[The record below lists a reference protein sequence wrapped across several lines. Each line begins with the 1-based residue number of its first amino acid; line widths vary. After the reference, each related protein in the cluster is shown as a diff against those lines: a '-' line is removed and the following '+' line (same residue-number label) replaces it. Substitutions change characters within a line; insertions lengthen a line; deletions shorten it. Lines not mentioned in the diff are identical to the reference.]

1 MKFGVLAFAT
11 VTAALITGCSGIV
24 TPKAEFASHAPDHDI
39 PLIDSLIVE
48 MKQEYI
54 NKCYMP
60 VAKRKP
66 TGTPCQSDLLQMLD
80 RRYHLN
86 YNQNHVAMA
95 ANTILFK
102 DIDAKI
108 EEMSRGNAQ
117 VKAAIRNSAFT
128 SISDMQSYYKEKYQF
143 DTDLEKY

>member
-1 MKFGVLAFAT
+1 MKFSVLAFVT
-11 VTAALITGCSGIV
+11 ITAALLTACSGIV
-24 TPKAEFASHAPDHDI
+24 TPKAELADHDSSHSI
-39 PLIDSLIVE
+39 PAIDHMIVSL
-48 MKQEYI
+48 KQEYI